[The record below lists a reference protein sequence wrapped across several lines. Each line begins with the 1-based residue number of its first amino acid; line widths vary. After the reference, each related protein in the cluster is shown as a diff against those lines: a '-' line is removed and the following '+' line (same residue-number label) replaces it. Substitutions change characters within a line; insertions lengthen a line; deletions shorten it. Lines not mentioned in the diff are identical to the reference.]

1 MKRFWI
7 GIIVLS
13 LLLASGCAVAFFIEH
28 CHEPISRDLAQ
39 AAQAASDGQLEQAI
53 RLAEN
58 AHTEWLHCRDFT
70 AAFADHSVLEEIDA
84 IFAEI
89 RIYAAA
95 GNFLSFSAACAHL
108 AELAKA
114 VSESHLPKWQNFL

>member
-7 GIIVLS
+7 GILVLS
-13 LLLASGCAVAFFIEH
+13 VLLVSGWAVAFFIQR
-28 CHEPISRDLAQ
+28 CHEPIGRDLVQ
-39 AAQAASDGQLEQAI
+39 AAQIASDGQFEQAI

-58 AHTEWLHCRDFT
+58 AHAQWLRCRDFT

-95 GNFLSFSAACAHL
+95 GDILSFSAACAHL